1 MSNNRAPSEPRPA
14 GREGAFKP
22 TSCRNGP
29 PPARWLRENLLEQPV
44 LVMHAGL
51 ARTRV
56 DLPGKTDDVTRLKER
71 LDQTNGTAL
80 EAVVDVGIKDS
91 M

>member
-1 MSNNRAPSEPRPA
+1 
-14 GREGAFKP
+14 
-22 TSCRNGP
+22 
-29 PPARWLRENLLEQPV
+29 
-44 LVMHAGL
+44 MHAGL